1 MVKSEKGLT
10 LVEVLATIV
19 VLSMILLLS
28 TSVQMFAHN
37 QANSQKVKNQI
48 QANERLAL
56 NRITREIRKAG
67 TVEEKSSNVL
77 VINGTDEYKLVD
89 TTLMMKDEEEITEIS
104 RFSVKVTGSKVD
116 LTVGDIPKTT
126 IYIRK

>member
-19 VLSMILLLS
+19 VLSMILLLA
-28 TSVQMFAHN
+28 TSVQLFAQN
-37 QANSQKVKNQI
+37 QVNSQKVNNQT

-67 TVEEKSSNVL
+67 TVEEKSSNIL

-89 TTLMMKDEEEITEIS
+89 TTLLMKDGEEITEIN

-116 LTVGDIPKTT
+116 LTVGDIPQTT